1 MNKDLKQISL
11 TILLV
16 FSIAFIN
23 HIQAQEEQAEKRIEK
38 YKISTWFGTRNISS
52 EIFELNQNL
61 DFINYLNSNDE
72 YAEDDYLGFAAH
84 FWLKGNWEAELEF
97 ALNSSFR
104 PSSFKVR
111 SVYFPIKHL
120 GLSIGAFA
128 YPQLIDEFNN
138 FHLLTDLG
146 YFGDINSNFRQRE
159 VHDLGISAGI
169 VLPINYHFLH
179 FELQLNGGFSSY
191 NKFKEIIKQ
200 KQINSNLI
208 KEIEYTTKISPAFFI
223 SPELEIYAD
232 IVKIKNTVLGVQVQ
246 ASAFK
251 SKKNIDYQRTVYIW
265 TANNPVIEQINS
277 PNHTVEKFELDFGLY
292 LSF

>member
-1 MNKDLKQISL
+1 MKRNSL
-11 TILLV
+11 IALLV

-23 HIQAQEEQAEKRIEK
+23 HIQAQEKQAEKRIKK

-52 EIFELNQNL
+52 EVFGINQNL
-61 DFINYLNSNDE
+61 DFINFLNSNND

-84 FWLKGNWEAELEF
+84 LWLKGNWEAKLQF
-97 ALNSSFR
+97 ALNSSFS
-104 PSSFKVR
+104 PSSFNVKG
-111 SVYFPIKHL
+111 VYFPIKHL

-128 YPQLIDEFNN
+128 YPQLINEFNY

-146 YFGDINSNFRQRE
+146 YYADINSNYRQRE

-169 VLPINYHFLH
+169 VLPINYRFLH

-191 NKFKEIIKQ
+191 NSFREVIRQ

-208 KEIEYTTKISPAFFI
+208 KEIEYTTKISPTFFI

-232 IVKIKNTVLGVQVQ
+232 IVKIKNAMLGIQLQ
-246 ASAFK
+246 TSWLK
-251 SKKNIDYQRTVYIW
+251 SKKNIDYQRIIYVW
-265 TANNPVIEQINS
+265 TANSPITDQINS
-277 PNHTVEKFELDFGLY
+277 PKHNVDLFEINVGIYMLW
-292 LSF
+292 